1 MNIIYSLNAYILRSY
16 FRFMVNDAYLVERV
30 GIATNIAN
38 SSTALG
44 FNARDEQLL
53 TLNKLVV
60 QQ

>member
-1 MNIIYSLNAYILRSY
+1 
-16 FRFMVNDAYLVERV
+16 MVNDAYLVERV